1 MAAAQIL
8 KLTHSVE
15 DTVKVVDNKIT
26 GYGNT
31 IKGVNDKMRDMDDK
45 MGIVLNGMPDVLVTQ
60 DPTLIQTLVR
70 RERCESCSSGHELS
84 VIKFSL
90 WTLASLTYSQGT
102 N

>member
-8 KLTHSVE
+8 RVTHSVE
-15 DTVKVVDNKIT
+15 NRVMVVDDKVTAVGNKM
-26 GYGNT
+26 
-31 IKGVNDKMRDMDDK
+31 KDMDDK

-70 RERCESCSSGHELS
+70 REGCESSSSRHELS